1 MSRTRVFTYAIV
13 VVTLLIAAAFIAY
26 SMGDL
31 GERQSDP
38 SGYGVT
44 PTEPSTPTDAD

>member
-13 VVTLLIAAAFIAY
+13 VVILLIAAALVAY

-31 GERQSDP
+31 GKRQSDP
-38 SGYGVT
+38 PGYGVT
-44 PTEPSTPTDAD
+44 PTEPSTPAE

>member
-1 MSRTRVFTYAIV
+1 VFTYAIV
-13 VVTLLIAAAFIAY
+13 VVILLIAAAFIAY

-31 GERQSDP
+31 RERQSEP

-44 PTEPSTPTDAD
+44 PTQPSSPADEATE